1 MGRDDSGKKAFLEEL
16 KEKMQNPFFRAA
28 NEQLFKKLEREV
40 KEQEAEDKIRKY
52 LRDEN
57 PGASF
62 ARVVLD
68 TKVDMKILEQLIADG
83 RINIKVS
90 NKDYNELEAEQKELI
105 ERLSQIG
112 GSLDHKSKDE
122 QKKRESEEIKT
133 SGMYSKKEKLSFSPQ
148 KQGKGSL

>member
-1 MGRDDSGKKAFLEEL
+1 MGKAEEEKKAFLEEM
-16 KEKMQNPFFRAA
+16 KEKMKNPFFRAA
-28 NEQLFKKLEREV
+28 NEQLFKKLEREI

-68 TKVDMKILEQLIADG
+68 TQVDMKIIEQLIADG
-83 RINIKVS
+83 RINIRVADQ
-90 NKDYNELEAEQKELI
+90 DYKELEAEQKELVN
-105 ERLSQIG
+105 RLSQIG
-112 GSLDHKSKDE
+112 GSLDNKSKAE

-133 SGMYSKKEKLSFSPQ
+133 SGMYSKKDKLFFPNQ
-148 KQGKGSL
+148 KKDR

>member
-1 MGRDDSGKKAFLEEL
+1 MK
-16 KEKMQNPFFRAA
+16 NPLFRAA

-68 TKVDMKILEQLIADG
+68 TQVDMKIIEQLIADG
-83 RINIKVS
+83 RIDIKTS
-90 NKDYNELEAEQKELI
+90 SQDYKELEAEQQMLI
-105 ERLSQIG
+105 NRLTQIG
-112 GSLDHKSKDE
+112 GSLDNKNKAE
-122 QKKRESEEIKT
+122 QKKRESMEIKT
-133 SGMYSKKEKLSFSPQ
+133 SGMYSTKDKLSFPSQ
-148 KQGKGSL
+148 KPEK